1 MERSRSEVLMKI
13 CSKCGNILKDDDVF
27 CSRCGAKTSIF
38 GVSKKPSDK
47 NSAKDKKSSLGYG
60 KLRADTL
67 PGDRYTA
74 AVEQNTVAVTE
85 YLKRASDLEW
95 QKYEIE
101 EIGRQLDAKLAD
113 AKEQVRREEEAIES
127 YEKKA
132 ERARN
137 QLKDYKKLEY
147 RRKVFNYKFSFDLK
161 VFGAA
166 LVLLLIIYFC
176 GKATGAEAFKNLN
189 LGLGIALLILIP
201 ALIVFAVQAV
211 KYMRGKAEHE
221 KKEDEATQKYSEEQ
235 DELEKVTI
243 ESLNNDIKDYENIVK
258 GHINET
264 ARLEEI
270 SIKEL
275 EREIAENAD
284 SLEKIDRAL
293 EIYYDTQALYPKYR
307 SLVPVAT
314 MHGYFDTGRCI
325 DLTGHNGAYGYYE
338 KELRYKNITEDLDE
352 ILQKTEEAAGD
363 QALIIRKVAEIR
375 EKVSG
380 LMATVDEA
388 IQKNMDANPDVSKIT
403 SRLKHSR
410 ELQEYRDSA
419 GTMRHD
425 YVEYSQ
431 SLKVTSR
438 RWF

>member
-1 MERSRSEVLMKI
+1 MKI

-38 GVSKKPSDK
+38 GVSKKHTDK
-47 NSAKDKKSSLGYG
+47 SSAADKKASLGYG

-101 EIGRQLDAKLAD
+101 EIGRQLDSRLAETRE
-113 AKEQVRREEEAIES
+113 KVRREEEAVAS

-132 ERARN
+132 ERTRT
-137 QLKDYKKLEY
+137 QLKEYKRLEY
-147 RRKVFNYKFSFDLK
+147 RRKVFNFKFNFDLK
-161 VFGAA
+161 IFGIGVLA
-166 LVLLLIIYFC
+166 LLVIYFI
-176 GKATGAEAFKNLN
+176 GKAAGAFRNLN
-189 LGLGIALLILIP
+189 VGLGIALLILIP
-201 ALIVFAVQAV
+201 ALAVLAAQAV
-211 KYMRGKAEHE
+211 KYFRGKAEHE

-235 DELEKVTI
+235 EQLEKTTI
-243 ESLNNDIKDYENIVK
+243 ESLNNDIKDFENIIK
-258 GHINET
+258 GHLNEK
-264 ARLEEI
+264 ARLEGI
-270 SIKEL
+270 AVREL
-275 EREIAENAD
+275 EREIAENKA
-284 SLEKIDRAL
+284 SLESIDRAL
-293 EIYYDTQALYPKYR
+293 EIYYETQALYPKYR

-314 MHGYFDTGRCI
+314 MHGYFDSGRCI

-352 ILQKTEEAAGD
+352 ILQKTDEAAGD
-363 QALIIRKVAEIR
+363 QALILTKIAEIR

-380 LMATVDEA
+380 LMSTVDEA
-388 IQKNMDANPDVSKIT
+388 IQKNLDANPDGSKIS
-403 SRLKHSR
+403 SRMKHSR

-419 GTMRHD
+419 ESMRHD

>member
-1 MERSRSEVLMKI
+1 VERSRSEVLMKI
-13 CSKCGNILKDDDVF
+13 CSKCGNILKDEDVF

-38 GVSKKPSDK
+38 GVTKKPADK
-47 NSAKDKKSSLGYG
+47 TSAVDKKASFGYG

-113 AKEQVRREEEAIES
+113 ANEQVRREEEAIES

-132 ERARN
+132 ERTRT

-147 RRKVFNYKFSFDLK
+147 RRKVFNFKFNFDLK
-161 VFGAA
+161 IFGIGVLA
-166 LVLLLIIYFC
+166 LLVIYFI
-176 GKATGAEAFKNLN
+176 GKAAGAFKDLN
-189 LGLGIALLILIP
+189 VGLGIALLILIP
-201 ALIVFAVQAV
+201 ALAVFAVQAV
-211 KYMRGKAEHE
+211 KYFRGKAEHE

-235 DELEKVTI
+235 DQLEKDTI
-243 ESLNNDIKDYENIVK
+243 ESLNNDIKDFENIIK
-258 GHINET
+258 NHKNEK
-264 ARLEEI
+264 ARLEAI
-270 SIKEL
+270 NVKEY
-275 EREIAENAD
+275 EREIAENAE

-293 EIYYDTQALYPKYR
+293 EVYYEPQALYPKYR
-307 SLVPVAT
+307 SLIPVTT
-314 MHGYFDTGRCI
+314 MYGYFDSGRCI
-325 DLTGHNGAYGYYE
+325 DLTGHSGAYGYYE

-363 QALIIRKVAEIR
+363 QALIQKKVAEI
-375 EKVSG
+375 KDKASK
-380 LMATVDEA
+380 LISTVDEA
-388 IQKNMDANPDVSKIT
+388 IQKNLDANPDVSKIS

-410 ELQEYRDSA
+410 ELQEYRDAA
-419 GTMRHD
+419 GSLRHD
-425 YVEYSQ
+425 YIEYSQ

>member
-1 MERSRSEVLMKI
+1 MKI
-13 CSKCGNILKDDDVF
+13 CSKCGNILKDEDVF

-38 GVSKKPSDK
+38 GVTKKPADK
-47 NSAKDKKSSLGYG
+47 TSAADKKASLGYG

-85 YLKRASDLEW
+85 YLKRATDLEW

-113 AKEQVRREEEAIES
+113 ANEQVRREEEAIES

-132 ERARN
+132 ERTRT

-147 RRKVFNYKFSFDLK
+147 RRKVFNFKFNFDLK
-161 VFGAA
+161 IFGIGVLA
-166 LVLLLIIYFC
+166 LLVIYFI
-176 GKATGAEAFKNLN
+176 GKAAGAFKDLN
-189 LGLGIALLILIP
+189 VGLGIALLILIP
-201 ALIVFAVQAV
+201 ALAVFAVQAV
-211 KYMRGKAEHE
+211 KYFRGKAEHE
-221 KKEDEATQKYSEEQ
+221 KMEDEATQKYSEEQ
-235 DELEKVTI
+235 DQLEKDTI
-243 ESLNNDIKDYENIVK
+243 ESLNNDIKDFENIIADHK
-258 GHINET
+258 NEK
-264 ARLEEI
+264 ARLEAI
-270 SIKEL
+270 TIKEY
-275 EREIAENAD
+275 EREIAENAE

-293 EIYYDTQALYPKYR
+293 EVYYEPQALYPKYR
-307 SLVPVAT
+307 SLIPVTT
-314 MHGYFDTGRCI
+314 MYGYFDSGRCI
-325 DLTGHNGAYGYYE
+325 DLTGHSGAYGYYE

-363 QALIIRKVAEIR
+363 QALIQKKVAEI
-375 EKVSG
+375 KDKASKLVS
-380 LMATVDEA
+380 TVDEA
-388 IQKNMDANPDVSKIT
+388 IQKNLDANPDVSKIS

-410 ELQEYRDSA
+410 ELQEYRDAA
-419 GTMRHD
+419 GSLRHD

>member
-1 MERSRSEVLMKI
+1 MKI

-38 GVSKKPSDK
+38 GVTKKPADK
-47 NSAKDKKSSLGYG
+47 VSAADKKASLGYG

-113 AKEQVRREEEAIES
+113 ANEQVRREEEAIES

-132 ERARN
+132 ERTRT

-147 RRKVFNYKFSFDLK
+147 RRKVFNFKFSFDFK
-161 VFGAA
+161 VFGIAVVA
-166 LVLLLIIYFC
+166 MLAIFFG
-176 GKATGAEAFKNLN
+176 GKAAGLPI
-189 LGLGIALLILIP
+189 GLGTGSCILLSVLIA
-201 ALIVFAVQAV
+201 ALIVSAAQAV
-211 KYMRGKAEHE
+211 KYFRGKAEHE
-221 KKEDEATQKYSEEQ
+221 RNEDEATQKYSEEQ
-235 DELEKVTI
+235 EQLEKDTI
-243 ESLNNDIKDYENIVK
+243 ESLNNDIKDYENIIADHK
-258 GHINET
+258 NEK
-264 ARLEEI
+264 ARIEAI
-270 SIKEL
+270 TIKEY
-275 EREIAENAD
+275 EREIAENAE

-293 EIYYDTQALYPKYR
+293 EVYYDTQALYPKYR
-307 SLVPVAT
+307 SLIPVTT
-314 MHGYFDTGRCI
+314 MYGYFDSGRCI
-325 DLTGHNGAYGYYE
+325 DLTGHSGAYGYYE

-363 QALIIRKVAEIR
+363 QALIQKKVAETKGKASQLI
-375 EKVSG
+375 S
-380 LMATVDEA
+380 TVDEA
-388 IQKNMDANPDVSKIT
+388 IQKNLDANPDVSKIS

-410 ELQEYRDSA
+410 ELQEYRDAA
-419 GTMRHD
+419 GSLRHD

>member
-1 MERSRSEVLMKI
+1 MKI
-13 CSKCGNILKDDDVF
+13 CSKCGNILKDEDVF

-38 GVSKKPSDK
+38 GVTKKPADK
-47 NSAKDKKSSLGYG
+47 TSAADKKASLGYG

-113 AKEQVRREEEAIES
+113 ANEQVRREEEAIES

-132 ERARN
+132 ERTRT

-147 RRKVFNYKFSFDLK
+147 RRKVFNFKFNFDLK
-161 VFGAA
+161 IFGIGVLA
-166 LVLLLIIYFC
+166 LLVIYFI
-176 GKATGAEAFKNLN
+176 GKAAGAFKDLN
-189 LGLGIALLILIP
+189 VGLGIALLILIP
-201 ALIVFAVQAV
+201 ALAVFAVQAV
-211 KYMRGKAEHE
+211 KYFRGKAEHE
-221 KKEDEATQKYSEEQ
+221 KMEDEATQKYSEEQ
-235 DELEKVTI
+235 DQLEKDTI
-243 ESLNNDIKDYENIVK
+243 ESLNNDIKDFENIIADHK
-258 GHINET
+258 NEK
-264 ARLEEI
+264 ARLEAI
-270 SIKEL
+270 TIKEY
-275 EREIAENAD
+275 EREIAENAE

-293 EIYYDTQALYPKYR
+293 EVYYEPQALYPKYR
-307 SLVPVAT
+307 SLIPVTT
-314 MHGYFDTGRCI
+314 MYGYFDSGRCI
-325 DLTGHNGAYGYYE
+325 DLTGHSGAYGYYE

-363 QALIIRKVAEIR
+363 QALIQKKVAEI
-375 EKVSG
+375 KDKASKLVS
-380 LMATVDEA
+380 TVDEA
-388 IQKNMDANPDVSKIT
+388 ILKNLDANPDVSKIS

-410 ELQEYRDSA
+410 ELQEYRDAA
-419 GTMRHD
+419 GSLRHD

-431 SLKVTSR
+431 SLKVTAR

>member
-1 MERSRSEVLMKI
+1 MKI
-13 CSKCGNILKDDDVF
+13 CSKCGNILKDEDVF

-38 GVSKKPSDK
+38 GVTKKPADK
-47 NSAKDKKSSLGYG
+47 TSAADKKASLGYG

-113 AKEQVRREEEAIES
+113 ANEQVRREEEAIES

-132 ERARN
+132 ERTRT

-147 RRKVFNYKFSFDLK
+147 RRKVFNFKFNFDLK
-161 VFGAA
+161 IFGIGVLA
-166 LVLLLIIYFC
+166 LLVIYFI
-176 GKATGAEAFKNLN
+176 GKAAGAFKDLN
-189 LGLGIALLILIP
+189 VGLGIALLILIP
-201 ALIVFAVQAV
+201 ALAVFAVQAV
-211 KYMRGKAEHE
+211 KYFRGKAEHE
-221 KKEDEATQKYSEEQ
+221 KMEDEATQKYSEEQ
-235 DELEKVTI
+235 DQLEKDTI
-243 ESLNNDIKDYENIVK
+243 ESLNNDIKDFENIIADHK
-258 GHINET
+258 NEK
-264 ARLEEI
+264 ARLEAI
-270 SIKEL
+270 TIKEY
-275 EREIAENAD
+275 EREIAENAE

-293 EIYYDTQALYPKYR
+293 EVYYEPQALYPKYR
-307 SLVPVAT
+307 SLIPVTT
-314 MHGYFDTGRCI
+314 MYGYFDSGRCI
-325 DLTGHNGAYGYYE
+325 DLTGHSGAYGYYE

-363 QALIIRKVAEIR
+363 QALIQKKVAEI
-375 EKVSG
+375 KDKASKLVS
-380 LMATVDEA
+380 TVDEA
-388 IQKNMDANPDVSKIT
+388 IQKNLDANPDVSKIS

-410 ELQEYRDSA
+410 ELQEYRDAA
-419 GTMRHD
+419 GSLRHD

-431 SLKVTSR
+431 SLKVTAR

>member
-13 CSKCGNILKDDDVF
+13 CSKCGNILKDEDVF

-38 GVSKKPSDK
+38 GVTKKPADK
-47 NSAKDKKSSLGYG
+47 TSAADKKASLGYG

-113 AKEQVRREEEAIES
+113 ANEQVRREEEAIES

-132 ERARN
+132 ERTRT

-147 RRKVFNYKFSFDLK
+147 RRKVFNFKFNFDLK
-161 VFGAA
+161 IFGIGVLA
-166 LVLLLIIYFC
+166 LLVIYFI
-176 GKATGAEAFKNLN
+176 GKAAGAFKGLN
-189 LGLGIALLILIP
+189 VGLGIALLILIP
-201 ALIVFAVQAV
+201 ALAVFAVQAV
-211 KYMRGKAEHE
+211 KYFRGKAEHE
-221 KKEDEATQKYSEEQ
+221 KMEDEATQKYSEEQ
-235 DELEKVTI
+235 DQLEKDTI
-243 ESLNNDIKDYENIVK
+243 ESLNNDIKDFENIIK
-258 GHINET
+258 NHKNEK
-264 ARLEEI
+264 ARLEAI
-270 SIKEL
+270 TIKEY
-275 EREIAENAD
+275 EREIAENAE

-293 EIYYDTQALYPKYR
+293 EVYYEPQALYPKYR
-307 SLVPVAT
+307 SLIPVAT
-314 MHGYFDTGRCI
+314 MYGYFDSGRCI
-325 DLTGHNGAYGYYE
+325 DLTGHSGAYGYYE

-363 QALIIRKVAEIR
+363 QALIQKKVAEI
-375 EKVSG
+375 KDKASK
-380 LMATVDEA
+380 LISTVDEA
-388 IQKNMDANPDVSKIT
+388 IQKNLDANPDVSKIS

-410 ELQEYRDSA
+410 ELQEYRDAA
-419 GTMRHD
+419 GSLRHD

-431 SLKVTSR
+431 SLKVTAR

>member
-38 GVSKKPSDK
+38 GVSKKHTDKSSASDK
-47 NSAKDKKSSLGYG
+47 KASLGYG

-101 EIGRQLDAKLAD
+101 EIGRQLDSRLAETRE
-113 AKEQVRREEEAIES
+113 KVRRAEEAVAS

-132 ERARN
+132 ERTRT
-137 QLKDYKKLEY
+137 QLKEYKRLEY
-147 RRKVFNYKFSFDLK
+147 RRKVFNFKFNFDLRI
-161 VFGAA
+161 FGIGVLA
-166 LVLLLIIYFC
+166 LLVIYFI
-176 GKATGAEAFKNLN
+176 GKAAGAFRNLN
-189 LGLGIALLILIP
+189 VGLGIALLILIP
-201 ALIVFAVQAV
+201 ALAVLAAQAV
-211 KYMRGKAEHE
+211 KYFRGKAEHE

-235 DELEKVTI
+235 EQLEKTTI
-243 ESLNNDIKDYENIVK
+243 ESLNNDIKDFENIIK
-258 GHINET
+258 GHLNEK
-264 ARLEEI
+264 ARLEGI
-270 SIKEL
+270 AVREL
-275 EREIAENAD
+275 EREIAENKA
-284 SLEKIDRAL
+284 SLESIDRAL
-293 EIYYDTQALYPKYR
+293 EIYYETQALYPKYR

-314 MHGYFDTGRCI
+314 MHGYFDSGRCI

-352 ILQKTEEAAGD
+352 ILQKTDEAAGD
-363 QALIIRKVAEIR
+363 QALILTKIAEIR

-380 LMATVDEA
+380 LMSTVDEA
-388 IQKNMDANPDVSKIT
+388 IQKNLDANPDGSKIS
-403 SRLKHSR
+403 SRMKHSR

-419 GTMRHD
+419 ESMRHD